1 MRYPRLITLLVL
13 LCGLAPQ
20 PDVQAQDGSFAIGKL
35 KYEGGGDW
43 YANPTSLENL
53 FRYIRQ
59 NTRATPELR
68 EAVVEPGSP
77 EIFQFPMLYM
87 TGHGNVVFSSQ
98 EAENLRKYVEAGGFW
113 VIDDNYGMQK
123 YIRREL
129 AKVFPENELIEV
141 PFSHAV
147 YKQHFAFE
155 NGIPKIHEHD
165 GKPAQAFGIFIDGRL
180 GVFLTYETDLGD
192 GWEDSSVHSNPP
204 AVREKALQ
212 MGTNLVLYAITE

>member
-1 MRYPRLITLLVL
+1 MRYPQLILFLLFATVAGISTPL
-13 LCGLAPQ
+13 
-20 PDVQAQDGSFAIGKL
+20 QAQDASFAIGKL
-35 KYEGGGDW
+35 KYDGGGDW

-123 YIRREL
+123 YITARA
-129 AKVFPENELIEV
+129 AK
-141 PFSHAV
+141 
-147 YKQHFAFE
+147 
-155 NGIPKIHEHD
+155 
-165 GKPAQAFGIFIDGRL
+165 
-180 GVFLTYETDLGD
+180 DL
-192 GWEDSSVHSNPP
+192 S
-204 AVREKALQ
+204 
-212 MGTNLVLYAITE
+212 